1 MDETQEQEPQE
12 GLTETVG
19 EPEQVQAETFDV
31 QAYVG
36 DFFYVCIVIG
46 AILPA
51 GGVILAGIVRAALLA
66 MGLKDE

>member
-1 MDETQEQEPQE
+1 MEESHELEAQE

-19 EPEQVQAETFDV
+19 EPETVQAEPFDV
-31 QAYVG
+31 AAYVG
-36 DFFYVCIVIG
+36 DFFYICVVIG

-66 MGLKDE
+66 MGLRDE